1 MDSAPQRALRG
12 RAPHT
17 TTRRRPLWA
26 SHVAPSHAITQAA
39 VNYILTEAQRL
50 IGRRVV
56 AHGAGLKWI
65 RRRSEERAPPT
76 TTRRRSLWASHDAP
90 SRAIAQAAVDYT
102 PTEAQRIIGRRVV
115 AHGAGL
121 MKIRRRRGRGRSP
134 PPLVGG
140 RCGPATTRQAAPF
153 RRKQSIAPSRRR
165 SVSLGAGD
173 VHTGVGLKW
182 IRRRRGGGRSPS
194 QHIGDRCGPATTR
207 QAAPLR
213 RQQSITPLRR

>member
-90 SRAIAQAAVDYT
+90 SRAIAQAAAHHIY
-102 PTEAQRIIGRRVV
+102 TEAHSLIGLGVRANGPGFKWIWRCS
-115 AHGAGL
+115 A
-121 MKIRRRRGRGRSP
+121 RTGRGRHP
-134 PPLVGG
+134 HGG
-140 RCGPATTRQAAPF
+140 GWCGPATTRQAAIL
-153 RRKQSIAPSRRR
+153 R
-165 SVSLGAGD
+165 VSEQISHCNA
-173 VHTGVGLKW
+173 VVYSKN
-182 IRRRRGGGRSPS
+182 
-194 QHIGDRCGPATTR
+194 
-207 QAAPLR
+207 APL
-213 RQQSITPLRR
+213 SHP